1 MKEIDVDSSLIHSIA
16 YDEVTRTL
24 EIRFH
29 ETGRYRYYDVA
40 PEVVEELLDAESKGR
55 YFNDYIRDSYLFT
68 QLY

>member
-1 MKEIDVDSSLIHSIA
+1 MKHIDVDSSLIHSIS
-16 YDEVTRTL
+16 YDEQSRTL

-29 ETGRYRYYDVA
+29 ETGRYRYHDVE

-68 QLY
+68 RLW